1 MLKTNKVNTEFT
13 QQMLDALTKEERETF
28 LEYAYSIDFVK
39 NLISPNRKYAKDL
52 KRYKNPNED
61 DLVEDPNGRIKID
74 FANPH
79 ILENIDYFRQAAIHF
94 QKYGKYTMLM
104 PSKNPY
110 SDYVKFWNREIER
123 CWYGMVRPSDGEW
136 ITGYHYFYLN
146 YGVIRRNVITKG
158 SKRAS
163 RATNSFPD
171 FYDGDYWFFHYLEA
185 ARDNGSHTCT
195 LKKRGSGYSFKGA
208 AKLARNFLLGEDE
221 RSSEGAA
228 SFAIANEKEY
238 LVKDGVLNKFVD
250 MLDFL
255 GTHTPFPR
263 RKELKDSW
271 NSMHWIM
278 GYKDPE
284 TGLEKGT
291 KNEVMGVTL
300 KNDPERARGK
310 RGVLIEWEEF
320 GKFSNALKAWN
331 IGRPSVEAAG
341 GNFAFGLMN
350 AYGTGGTEGAA
361 FEGLRALFYTPNGFN
376 VHPLPNV
383 FDKNAKAGATCA
395 FFHASYLNAEDRM
408 DENGN
413 SDVTRTLLDIIRDRI
428 KIKYGATDPATLVQN
443 MAENP
448 ITPQEAIMKVGGN
461 IFPTVDIR
469 DYLEEARVNEAAF
482 TNNNLVGELVLISD
496 TEVKFEPNLNLKP
509 IRKYQP
515 DVSNTVGAV
524 EIFKMPEKVNNLVPS
539 YRYILGVDPIDN
551 DYIALG
557 SLASVFV
564 FDLWTDQIVAEYT
577 GRPLLAE
584 DFYEITR
591 RMAIFYNGQINY
603 ESNIKGL
610 FGYFNNK
617 NCLYLLADTP
627 KYLRDSEDVRFSL
640 TGSRAKGTR
649 GTQSTNAEG
658 IRLQKSWMLQPYVK
672 EDQEI
677 DTIMLRTIKSLGYLE
692 ELYEWNDEG
701 NFDRVSAMGMVMIL
715 RKEMLK
721 LVEHATKEDEEYIE
735 EDAFINMNYDKKGY
749 EGIQTR
755 PLKLFKNKPEYEN
768 EVPKTKINFLQ

>member
-1 MLKTNKVNTEFT
+1 MIQTNGVNTVYTDE
-13 QQMLDALTKEERETF
+13 MLDDLTREEKETF
-28 LEYAYSIDFVK
+28 LEYIYSIKFVQH
-39 NLISPNRKYAKDL
+39 LISPHRKKAKDL
-52 KRYKNPNED
+52 PRYSNPNEEEAD
-61 DLVEDPNGRIKID
+61 KLEEDPEGRIRVDVSK
-74 FANPH
+74 PH
-79 ILENIDYFRQAAIHF
+79 ILENVNYFRQAALNYE
-94 QKYGKYTMLM
+94 KYGKYTLLM

-110 SDYVKFWNREIER
+110 SEYVKFWNTEIRR
-123 CWYGMVRPSDGEW
+123 CWYGMTRPEDGEW

-146 YGVIRRNVITKG
+146 YGVIRKNILTKG

-163 RATNSFPD
+163 RANDSFPD
-171 FYDGDYWFFHYLEA
+171 FYDGDYWFFHYLER
-185 ARDNGSHTCT
+185 ARDNGAHTCT

-221 RSSEGAA
+221 QSAEGAA
-228 SFAIANEKEY
+228 SFAVANEKEY
-238 LVKDGVLNKFVD
+238 LTKDGVLNKFVA

-271 NSMHWIM
+271 NLMHWIM

-284 TGLEKGT
+284 TGLERGT

-320 GKFSNALKAWN
+320 GKFTNALKAWN

-341 GNFAFGLMN
+341 GGFAFGLMN

-361 FEGLRALFYTPNGFN
+361 FEGLRSLFYTPRGFN
-376 VHPLPNV
+376 VHPIPNV
-383 FDKNAKAGATCA
+383 YDKNSKVGSECA
-395 FFHASYLNAEDRM
+395 YFHASYLNAEDRM

-413 SDVTRTLLDIIRDRI
+413 SDVTRTLLDIIKDRI
-428 KIKYGATDPATLVQN
+428 TIKYNATDPSTLVQN

-469 DYLEEARVNEAAF
+469 DYLEDARINESAF
-482 TNNNLVGELVLISD
+482 TASHLVGELILVSE
-496 TEVKFEPNLNLKP
+496 TEVKFEQNYNLKP

-515 DVSNTVGAV
+515 DVGNTTGAI
-524 EIFKMPEKVNNLVPS
+524 EIFKIPEKINNVVPS
-539 YRYILGVDPIDN
+539 YRYILGVDPVDN
-551 DYIALG
+551 DYLEKG

-564 FDLWTDQIVAEYT
+564 FDMWTDQVVAEYT
-577 GRPLLAE
+577 GRPMLAE
-584 DFYEITR
+584 DFYEVVR
-591 RMAIFYNGQINY
+591 RLCIYYNGQANY

-617 NCLYLLADTP
+617 NSLYLLADTP
-627 KYLRDSEDVRFSL
+627 KYLRDAEDVRFTL
-640 TGSRAKGTR
+640 TGTRAKGTR
-649 GTQSTNAEG
+649 GTTGVNAEG
-658 IRLQKSWMLQPYVK
+658 VRLQKSWMLQPYKK

-677 DTIMLRTIKSLGYLE
+677 DTIMLRTIRSLGYLE
-692 ELYEWNDEG
+692 ELYEWNSDG

-715 RKEMLK
+715 RKERLK
-721 LVEHATKEDEEYIE
+721 LVDKNEGVEDTYIE
-735 EDAFINMNYDKKGY
+735 EDSFIKANFDDRGLKAINFHN
-749 EGIQTR
+749 I
-755 PLKLFKNKPEYEN
+755 KLFKDKPQYEN
-768 EVPKTKINFLQ
+768 